1 MDNKEDKDKEI
12 APKEEDLLSTLP
24 KFTPKQRQFIDN
36 YVISMNATDACR
48 KAGYDTPYY
57 NRVGSQLLSKPHIR
71 AEIERILRKSIED
84 DGEINP
90 DFIRN
95 GIKKTIQDCKNPKDR
110 FIGYELLAKCVP
122 GTMNALPEN
131 NTFNFT
137 NVFAKIEALSR
148 QEDNTHNINRLSNTP
163 LDNVKDASP
172 GEEDNKGVG
181 KEGNVDEKH

>member
-1 MDNKEDKDKEI
+1 MDNKGDKDKEV
-12 APKEEDLLSTLP
+12 APKEEDLLSTIP

-36 YVISMNATDACR
+36 YVISMNATDACK

-122 GTMNALPEN
+122 GTMNPLPDS

-137 NVFAKIEALSR
+137 NVFAKIESLSR
-148 QEDNTHNINRLSNTP
+148 QENTHNVNRLLNTP
-163 LDNVKDASP
+163 NDNEKEPSP
-172 GEEDNKGVG
+172 GKDEGGEKPLD
-181 KEGNVDEKH
+181 GNVDEKH